1 MSNFDFH
8 PYLVLQSNMDIY
20 PENTRMS
27 EKCLKRKRHTPL
39 NPPSMGEL
47 NEYFPSL
54 ERCRFTAG
62 WEPFGF

>member
-1 MSNFDFH
+1 
-8 PYLVLQSNMDIY
+8 MDIY
-20 PENTRMS
+20 PENTKMS

-54 ERCRFTAG
+54 EGCRFTAG